1 MGSPY
6 VMGLE
11 KKEVD
16 RLKKLSQEAKT
27 TTIIPDEAQIA
38 TEIGDEGLDT
48 ADMVQLSQSINSDAR
63 SNADSAAISS
73 SSTNQKTKSKLHDSS
88 NSTANKADED
98 ARKMNDELSKAE
110 PMDRTALQTGSM
122 TKSKT
127 KYIEEIGNER
137 EGEKLGEIIRENAE
151 AAAVGSL
158 DAGHQAE
165 KTEEESRA
173 SLSQVLKAE
182 QQNKDE
188 VDEIINT
195 RVVDIEDL
203 AGKSDAEM
211 KSDLEKLK
219 KEEKAA
225 DANK

>member
-1 MGSPY
+1 
-6 VMGLE
+6 
-11 KKEVD
+11 
-16 RLKKLSQEAKT
+16 
-27 TTIIPDEAQIA
+27 
-38 TEIGDEGLDT
+38 
-48 ADMVQLSQSINSDAR
+48 MVQLSQSINSDAK
-63 SNADSAAISS
+63 SNAHSSTISS
-73 SSTNQKTKSKLHDSS
+73 SSTNQKTNSKLHDGAWDATTSTSS
-88 NSTANKADED
+88 TTPTVADKAASKAPNNAGNKRLEAQQSAEEEKAAAND
-98 ARKMNDELSKAE
+98 ARKWMNDELSKAE
-110 PMDRTALQTGSM
+110 PVDRTALQTGSM

-158 DAGHQAE
+158 DASHQPE
-165 KTEEESRA
+165 RTEEESRA
-173 SLSQVLKAE
+173 SLSQALKAE

-211 KSDLEKLK
+211 RSDLEKLK

>member
-1 MGSPY
+1 
-6 VMGLE
+6 
-11 KKEVD
+11 
-16 RLKKLSQEAKT
+16 
-27 TTIIPDEAQIA
+27 
-38 TEIGDEGLDT
+38 
-48 ADMVQLSQSINSDAR
+48 MVQLSQSINSDAK
-63 SNADSAAISS
+63 SNAHSS
-73 SSTNQKTKSKLHDSS
+73 TISSTNQKTNSKLHDGAWDTTTSTSS
-88 NSTANKADED
+88 ATPTVADKAASKAPKNAGNKHLEAQQPAEEEKAATDD
-98 ARKMNDELSKAE
+98 ARKWTNDELSKAE
-110 PMDRTALQTGSM
+110 PVDRTALQTGSM

-158 DAGHQAE
+158 DAGRQPE

-173 SLSQVLKAE
+173 SLSQALKAE

-211 KSDLEKLK
+211 RSDLEKLK
-219 KEEKAA
+219 KEERAA